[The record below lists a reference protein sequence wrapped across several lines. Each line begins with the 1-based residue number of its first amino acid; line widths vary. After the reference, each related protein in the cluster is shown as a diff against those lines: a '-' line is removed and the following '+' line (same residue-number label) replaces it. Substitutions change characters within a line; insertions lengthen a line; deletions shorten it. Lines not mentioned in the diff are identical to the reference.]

1 MHTHTPGLS
10 GAVRAWGL
18 VGTCTPES
26 RLRNDGVPTP
36 PPPSPPLLPIPPREE
51 DRDELTPTEEPAEEE
66 EEEEDD
72 EEEEVREFKDERE
85 EVRVIV
91 ALRTVRGSGEEIAS
105 TTAE

>member
-1 MHTHTPGLS
+1 MRTHTPGLS

-51 DRDELTPTEEPAEEE
+51 EREELTPTEEPVEEVEDEEE
-66 EEEEDD
+66 EEEEL
-72 EEEEVREFKDERE
+72 REFKEERE

-91 ALRTVRGSGEEIAS
+91 ALRTVRDSGEEIGS